1 MKDIT
6 DHLSKL
12 VSQSSSILGELKS
25 DSFSIEELSVKMDLR
40 EDTIHQLDTLK
51 DELNAS
57 TVSDEDRDKINS
69 LFNKFERLNTKIDK
83 ALKDSLRESR
93 ETLAAASNKRKA
105 DDKYRVL
112 AKPDITH
119 FK

>member
-1 MKDIT
+1 MNSAT

-12 VSQSSSILGELKS
+12 VSQTSSILGELKS
-25 DSFSIEELSVKMDLR
+25 DSFSLEGLESKMNLR
-40 EDTIHQLDTLK
+40 EETISKLDTLK

-57 TVSDEDRDKINS
+57 VVSNEDRDKISS
-69 LFNKFERLNTKIDK
+69 LFDKFERLNAKIET
-83 ALKDSLRESR
+83 ALRDALRESR
-93 ETLAAASNKRKA
+93 EKLATASNKRKA

-119 FK
+119 F